1 MAGDPRTRGRSPL
14 LPSDAT
20 FFDRVRARVDEIGR
34 NSPARLALSVFALV
48 IAIVTALLSLPAATN
63 SGQRAPFVDALFTA
77 TSAVCVTGLV
87 TVDTATYWSL
97 FGEIVIIV
105 GIKVGGLGVITL
117 AALLGLAVSRRLG
130 LTGRLLAANE
140 TKAQRLGE
148 VGTLLRVVI
157 GTSLAIEAVLAV
169 ALFPRFLTRGE
180 NVTESLW
187 HAVFYAVSAFNSAG
201 FVSHPNGLPGGAVG
215 DWWLCLPLVVGVFVG
230 GLGFPVLVALGRSW
244 RHPSRWGLHTQLTLT
259 TTVLLA
265 LASIVL
271 IGAFEWANPAT
282 LGGLG
287 TGDRLIATLFAAV
300 MPRSGGFST
309 LDVSSME
316 GTTLLA
322 TDALMF
328 VGGGSASTAGGIKV
342 TTLAVLFLAVVA
354 EARGNT
360 DVEAFG
366 RRIPAAT
373 LRLSVTVLLAG
384 ATLVLVACLAL
395 EAITAEPLERVLFE
409 VISAFATCGL
419 STGLSAELPD
429 VGKYLLTALMFM
441 GRTGTMT
448 LAAAL
453 ALRERPRLFRLAE
466 ERPIVG

>member
-1 MAGDPRTRGRSPL
+1 M
-14 LPSDAT
+14 
-20 FFDRVRARVDEIGR
+20 
-34 NSPARLALSVFALV
+34 
-48 IAIVTALLSLPAATN
+48 
-63 SGQRAPFVDALFTA
+63 
-77 TSAVCVTGLV
+77 
-87 TVDTATYWSL
+87 
-97 FGEIVIIV
+97 
-105 GIKVGGLGVITL
+105 
-117 AALLGLAVSRRLG
+117 
-130 LTGRLLAANE
+130 
-140 TKAQRLGE
+140 
-148 VGTLLRVVI
+148 
-157 GTSLAIEAVLAV
+157 
-169 ALFPRFLTRGE
+169 
-180 NVTESLW
+180 
-187 HAVFYAVSAFNSAG
+187 
-201 FVSHPNGLPGGAVG
+201 
-215 DWWLCLPLVVGVFVG
+215 
-230 GLGFPVLVALGRSW
+230 LVALGRSW

-271 IGAFEWANPAT
+271 IGAFEWTNPAT

-309 LDVSSME
+309 LDVSAME
-316 GTTLLA
+316 GSTLLA

-384 ATLVLVACLAL
+384 ATLVLAACLAL
-395 EAITAEPLERVLFE
+395 EAITDEPLERVLFE
-409 VISAFATCGL
+409 VLSAFATCGL

-429 VGKYLLTALMFM
+429 VGKYLMSALMFM
-441 GRTGTMT
+441 GRTGTMS